1 MKSDAKQTQIVIKK
15 FTQDACRPCQV
26 LSYALDA
33 EQAELAEAG
42 AIIEEIKLEEVGKEI
57 FDQYGIMSTP
67 TLVFERNGM
76 KMTELRGMINIR
88 EVFDAVEYSK
98 TAR

>member
-1 MKSDAKQTQIVIKK
+1 MTNANKTQIVIKK

-42 AIIEEIKLEEVGKEI
+42 AIIEEIKLEENGKEA

-67 TLVFERNGM
+67 TLVFERNGIEM
-76 KMTELRGMINIR
+76 ARLGMVNIR
-88 EVFDAVEYSK
+88 EIFDAIEFAK

>member
-1 MKSDAKQTQIVIKK
+1 MTQIVIKK
-15 FTQDACRPCQV
+15 FTQLNCKPCQV

-33 EQAELAEAG
+33 EQAELSEAG
-42 AIIEEIKLEEVGKEI
+42 AVIEEIKLEEAGKET

-76 KMTELRGMINIR
+76 EMARLGMVNIR
-88 EVFDAVEYSK
+88 EIFDVIEFAK

>member
-1 MKSDAKQTQIVIKK
+1 MTQIVIKK
-15 FTQDACRPCQV
+15 FTQQNCRPCQV
-26 LSYALDA
+26 LSYALEADKDA
-33 EQAELAEAG
+33 LAEAG

-57 FDQYGIMSTP
+57 FEQYGIMSTP

-76 KMTELRGMINIR
+76 KMTELSGMLNIR